1 MTKNKIDFSS
11 LEVVLQNSLQKDK
24 KQDKNRN
31 TRYGVIYTR
40 VSSKEQADNNGS
52 LETQLAQCKEYANR
66 TGIVVKQCFGGTY
79 DSAKTDGRKDFQ
91 RMLSFVKKDKSI
103 AFIIVWNYERFSRT
117 GAGAMQLSQ
126 NLRKEGVHIKSIT
139 EELDT
144 STASGRMMENFHH
157 IKNFWD
163 NDTKSERTKKM
174 TREVML
180 KGYWPYT
187 TPLGYKN
194 LKPKHRACYHEYVIT
209 EEGKLLKKAFEWKAK
224 GDMTN
229 QQIVEK
235 LSLRGLRLTASNF
248 RWVLSNVFY
257 AGYIT
262 GNLIDRKLIKGQH
275 KPLIDLQTF
284 LKANDMLAEARNAG
298 VPKLP
303 KHDEVPLK
311 VFAKEEVTTSP
322 LTGYRTK
329 GNWYYK
335 ARTKGVGV
343 NVRASV
349 LNQKFEEFL
358 SGFQYNKAF
367 YKTLKCKLIT
377 KLKDRLADTIA
388 DSVLL
393 KKRETELQNQIEK
406 LEERFILGELKIE
419 LYEKYDKKY
428 RDELV
433 KIRTE
438 LTDKSFDSS
447 NLEPAVEKM
456 LAMAANLSKIWASSE
471 FDGKQ
476 KLQNLVFPEGILYN
490 KEKHVVRTS
499 KINSLFAEIP
509 PLKQDLEKKKNGNP
523 IKNCHLN
530 YPVPKTGFE
539 PARRF
544 QRYHLKVV
552 RLPISPP
559 GHPIKFNN

>member
-1 MTKNKIDFSS
+1 MTKNKIDFAN
-11 LEVVLQNSLQKDK
+11 LEVVLQNSLAKGK
-24 KQDKNRN
+24 KHEKSRN

-52 LETQLAQCKEYANR
+52 LETQLAQCQEYAKR
-66 TGIVVKQCFGGTY
+66 TGIIVKQCFGGTY

-91 RMLSFVKKDKSI
+91 RMLSFVKKDKTI

-126 NLRKEGVHIKSIT
+126 NLRKEGVHLKSIT

-224 GDMTN
+224 GDMSN

-235 LSLRGLRLTASNF
+235 LSLRGLRLTTSNF

-262 GNLIDRKLIKGQH
+262 GSLVDRKLIKGQH
-275 KPLIDLQTF
+275 KPLVDLETF
-284 LKANDMLAEARNAG
+284 LKANEMLSDACNAG

-303 KHDEVPLK
+303 KHEEVPLK
-311 VFAKEEVTTSP
+311 VFAKEHETGSP
-322 LTGYRTK
+322 LTGYKTK

-335 ARTKGVGV
+335 ARNKGVAV
-343 NVRASV
+343 NIRASM
-349 LNQKFEEFL
+349 LNEKFEEFL
-358 SGFQYNKAF
+358 SGFHYNKAF
-367 YKTLKCKLIT
+367 HKTLKSKLVT
-377 KLKDRLADTIA
+377 KLRERLEDTIA

-406 LEERFILGELKIE
+406 LEERFILGELKSE

-428 RDELV
+428 REQLM
-433 KIRTE
+433 KIKAE
-438 LTDKSFDSS
+438 LTEKSFDSS
-447 NLEPAVEKM
+447 NLEKAVEKM
-456 LAMAANLSKIWASSE
+456 LAMAENLSRIWASE
-471 FDGKQ
+471 VFDVKQ

-490 KEKHVVRTS
+490 KEKNTVRTT

-509 PLKQDLEKKKNGNP
+509 LLKRDLEKKKNGSP
-523 IKNCHLN
+523 IKNYHLN
-530 YPVPKTGFE
+530 YPVPGTGIE
-539 PARRF
+539 PAHPCER
-544 QRYHLKVV
+544 QILSLL
-552 RLPISPP
+552 RLPSR
-559 GHPIKFNN
+559 